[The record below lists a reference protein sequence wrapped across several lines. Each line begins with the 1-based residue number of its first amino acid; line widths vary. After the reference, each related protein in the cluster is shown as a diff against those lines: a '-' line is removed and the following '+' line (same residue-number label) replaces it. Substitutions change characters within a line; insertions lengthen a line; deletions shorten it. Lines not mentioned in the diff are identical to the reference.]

1 MLKEIH
7 IDELTPGMLIH
18 KVFTSDTS
26 IDVLFRNFHA
36 KNNDDIDRL
45 KKSGIKRVI
54 IDLSRKP
61 AQPTQQQPVR
71 KANTPEQRYE
81 NLKADV
87 KVAEKVFEES
97 KAAIESFYN
106 ASQDDGDIQTDDL
119 APILDKTFNSIRD
132 NNQALLTILH
142 MHRNSEKFI
151 SHIFSVLG
159 IVTAIG
165 HRMNFDGDNLFAL
178 GLSALLHDIGWS
190 RLPTYLPE
198 KSLKYSEKEL
208 KLAKL
213 HAQYGLSI
221 IEKIKDLPEG
231 VINILKEYYVYEE
244 QHKLPPDHDDT
255 LYANMGK
262 LITIVDIYDSLTHGI
277 KGNNQRTPYAALQQ
291 LYKQAQR
298 GDIDTEILTQLIK
311 LLGVYPISSAIELES
326 GERGIVIEL
335 NKEHPLRPIIKI
347 CYDKHKTPINEDL
360 IVNLSEEDETSGRKI
375 KGIIDPEIVGVDPYD
390 LLKIDSLATA

>member
-18 KVFTSDTS
+18 KVFTSDKS
-26 IDVLFRNFHA
+26 IDILFRNFHA
-36 KNNDDIDRL
+36 KNHNDIERL
-45 KKSGIKRVI
+45 RRSGITRII

-61 AQPTQQQPVR
+61 TQTSQPPKPASTT
-71 KANTPEQRYE
+71 KKRYQDF
-81 NLKADV
+81 KGDI

-106 ASQDDGDIQTDDL
+106 ASQEEGSLKADDL
-119 APILDKTFNSIRD
+119 APILDKTFKSIRE

-190 RLPTYLPE
+190 RLPSYLPE

-231 VINILKEYYVYEE
+231 VVNILKEYYVYED

-255 LYANMGK
+255 IYANMGK

-291 LYKQAQR
+291 LYKQAQQ
-298 GDIDTEILTQLIK
+298 GDIDTGILTQLIK
-311 LLGVYPISSAIELES
+311 LLGVYPVSSAIELES

-335 NKEHPLRPIIKI
+335 NKEHPLKPIIKI
-347 CYDKHKTPINEDL
+347 CYNNHKTPINEDL
-360 IVNLSEEDETSGRKI
+360 IVDLSAEEPTSNRKI
-375 KGIIDPEIVGVDPYD
+375 KGIIDPEIVGIDPYN
-390 LLKIDSLATA
+390 LLKIDSLITI

>member
-7 IDELTPGMLIH
+7 IDELTPGMFIH

-36 KNNDDIDRL
+36 KNIDDIIRL
-45 KKSGIKRVI
+45 KKSGITRII

-61 AQPTQQQPVR
+61 AQVPRQQPVR
-71 KANTPEQRYE
+71 KINTPEQRYE

-106 ASQDDGDIQTDDL
+106 ASQEGGNIGANEL
-119 APILDKTFNSIRD
+119 APILDKTFQSIRE

-198 KSLKYSEKEL
+198 KSLKYSDKEL

-231 VINILKEYYVYEE
+231 VVNILKEYYVYEE
-244 QHKLPPDHDDT
+244 LHKLPPDHDDT
-255 LYANMGK
+255 IYANMGK

-298 GDIDTEILTQLIK
+298 GDIDTGILTQLIK

-335 NKEHPLRPIIKI
+335 NKEYPLKPIVKI
-347 CYDKHKTPINEDL
+347 CYDKHKTPIDEDL
-360 IVNLSEEDETSGRKI
+360 IINLSEEEETSDRKI
-375 KGIIDPEIVGVDPYD
+375 KGIIDPEIVGIDPYN
-390 LLKIDSLATA
+390 LLRIDSLATA